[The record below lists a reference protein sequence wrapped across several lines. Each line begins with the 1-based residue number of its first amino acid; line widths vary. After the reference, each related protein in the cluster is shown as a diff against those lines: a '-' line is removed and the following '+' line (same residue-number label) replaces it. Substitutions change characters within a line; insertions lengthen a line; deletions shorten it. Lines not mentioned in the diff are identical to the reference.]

1 MTRILRTLLL
11 TAVAALPLL
20 GAADAHGQTVSCGNR
35 EAMLLVLAQR
45 FDEAPRAIGLD
56 RNGRVMEIV
65 AAESGSWSLLVT
77 APNGRTCL
85 VASGTAFSILPEP
98 EEVSDDPVS

>member
-1 MTRILRTLLL
+1 MTRIFRTLLL
-11 TAVAALPLL
+11 TAAAVLPLL
-20 GAADAHGQTVSCGNR
+20 GAADAYGQTASCGVR
-35 EAMLLVLAQR
+35 EAMLLVLAER

-65 AAESGSWSLLVT
+65 AAESGSWTILVT
-77 APNGRTCL
+77 APNGRSCL